1 MNGTLVQVLLI
12 EDQLSD
18 AVLLQDTLAEAAP
31 GQFVVTH
38 AERLADALRLLRQ
51 HTFGVILSDLGLP
64 DSHGAETF
72 ERLRQAAVHLPIIM
86 LTGLDDEELAVRIVH
101 AGAQDYLVKGRVPG
115 DLLVRAIR
123 YAIERKRI
131 EDELRQ
137 RNEQMAED
145 LAMAREFQA
154 AFLPRRFPRFQH
166 AADPSASALQFY
178 CTYKPSGSVGGDF
191 YTVFPVG
198 ETRAGIFLADVMGH
212 GVRAALV
219 TAMIRG
225 LVEELKPLAH
235 EPSRFLSAL
244 NRLLV
249 DVLRQTDTMMFE
261 IGRAHV

>member
-86 LTGLDDEELAVRIVH
+86 LTGL
-101 AGAQDYLVKGRVPG
+101 
-115 DLLVRAIR
+115 
-123 YAIERKRI
+123 
-131 EDELRQ
+131 
-137 RNEQMAED
+137 
-145 LAMAREFQA
+145 
-154 AFLPRRFPRFQH
+154 
-166 AADPSASALQFY
+166 
-178 CTYKPSGSVGGDF
+178 
-191 YTVFPVG
+191 
-198 ETRAGIFLADVMGH
+198 
-212 GVRAALV
+212 
-219 TAMIRG
+219 
-225 LVEELKPLAH
+225 
-235 EPSRFLSAL
+235 
-244 NRLLV
+244 
-249 DVLRQTDTMMFE
+249 E